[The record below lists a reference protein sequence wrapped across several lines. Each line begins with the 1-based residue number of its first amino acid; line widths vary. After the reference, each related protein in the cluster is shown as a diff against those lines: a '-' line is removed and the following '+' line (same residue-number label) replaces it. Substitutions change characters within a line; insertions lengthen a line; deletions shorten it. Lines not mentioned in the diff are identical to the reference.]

1 MCNRS
6 RHGSCRDHISKKMEN
21 CKKSDLIVNVRKKDV
36 RRFKAGAELSGK
48 VNIMDVDFNEEV
60 NETSEMIEVKIKL
73 SSESCEAAP
82 ICED

>member
-1 MCNRS
+1 MCNRFPAKNV
-6 RHGSCRDHISKKMEN
+6 GNHISQKMEN

-48 VNIMDVDFNEEV
+48 VNIMDVDVIEEV
-60 NETSEMIEVKIKL
+60 NETSELIEVKIKL

-82 ICED
+82 VCEA

>member
-1 MCNRS
+1 MCNRF
-6 RHGSCRDHISKKMEN
+6 RHGSCRDHISQKMEN

-60 NETSEMIEVKIKL
+60 NETSELIEVKIKL
-73 SSESCEAAP
+73 SSESCETAP
-82 ICED
+82 VCED